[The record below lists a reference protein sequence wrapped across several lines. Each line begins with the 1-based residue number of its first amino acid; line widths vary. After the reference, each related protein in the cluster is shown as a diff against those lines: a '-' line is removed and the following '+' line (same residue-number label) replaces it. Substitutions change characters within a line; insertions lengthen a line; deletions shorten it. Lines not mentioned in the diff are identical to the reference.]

1 MPNWIESAWVG
12 VAGWVGF
19 AFALAKA
26 IQATYA
32 AERDRAALASVDA
45 ERKKLALEIK
55 QLEDSLSSTGLQRE
69 KLALEVHQLRNTPE
83 AVQDRKAIYE
93 RLRVVL
99 GEIFETAAPTYE
111 QVGRMYQLQHDSE
124 FAFPRE
130 IADRLKQLNKST
142 FELYWSH
149 RLLQERQLG
158 MSDAQ
163 RQIVVADNHA
173 ALNEVVAF
181 QRDMVETFRAHLTR
195 VAG

>member
-1 MPNWIESAWVG
+1 MPSWLQGAWVG
-12 VAGWVGF
+12 IIGWVGF
-19 AFALAKA
+19 VLALAKA

-45 ERKKLALEIK
+45 EAKKLALEIQ
-55 QLEDSLSSTGLQRE
+55 QLEDSLSSADLQRE
-69 KLALEVHQLRNTPE
+69 KLALEVHQLKNTPE
-83 AVQDRKAIYE
+83 VVQDRKAIYE
-93 RLRVVL
+93 RLRVLL

-111 QVGRMYQLQHDSE
+111 QVGRMYQIQHDSE

-130 IADRLKQLNKST
+130 IADRLKQLNKSV
-142 FELYWSH
+142 FEVYWSH
-149 RLLQERQLG
+149 RLLNELQLG

-173 ALNEVVAF
+173 ALNEVLAF
-181 QRDMVETFRAHLTR
+181 QRDIVETFRAHLSR